1 MHSHPHIIAMFTL
14 PHTSFDNID
23 AFIKAIKNFICNDRK
38 IITLK
43 VSEEARNSLVC
54 PLCNCKLKL
63 AGTILKRKRIQEAET
78 INVRVQQY
86 SCTNKSCKCG
96 LNTESSVSRYH
107 LVVPDLFE
115 PNSVFLRNFI
125 DDSILV
131 HDGNASEEDIKRID
145 DAPGYYSYLRE
156 FVKANKALVKDWKSR
171 IGKVYSQCK
180 KGNTKGDDTPS
191 IIVGRFTLYILGEC
205 ANALWG
211 RIVHFNT

>member
-1 MHSHPHIIAMFTL
+1 MQLSSPYYSYVYFT
-14 PHTSFDNID
+14 TYVIDNID

-43 VSEEARNSLVC
+43 VSEEARNSLDALFVTVS
-54 PLCNCKLKL
+54 LSLREY
-63 AGTILKRKRIQEAET
+63 LKRKRIQEAET

-96 LNTESSVSRYH
+96 LNTESSVLRYH

-156 FVKANKALVKDWKSR
+156 FVKANKALVKGWKSR

-191 IIVGRFTLYILGEC
+191 IIVGRFTLISRGMCQRPLGQ
-205 ANALWG
+205 NSTL
-211 RIVHFNT
+211 